1 MSGVFQSVKNI
12 SDKLLLSS
20 IEDNLKSFLD
30 WGFLNIGGFVN
41 VNMPTSGISG
51 GGFHV
56 LKPTQDPANTN
67 NTVWET
73 VRKDWVCETG
83 VAYSGSSPINVSGIY
98 INNNFVPAPTG
109 NGTYPYRINYPLGQI
124 VFSNPQHRNSQITA
138 NYSYRYI
145 QVYKSTESVWWKELQ
160 QLSYDPNFTNTNKLD
175 LITANHRVQ
184 MPCIIVELIGRTVQI
199 PYELGNVKNII
210 GQDILLHIFTENAA
224 QRNTIIDILLL
235 QKERQTYLY
244 DINKVIQN
252 NTNLIDYLGQK
263 NPNGL
268 NYGQIITNPTYQKNV
283 FYIEEATVSELNT
296 VSTSLYNGIVRWSLK
311 IFP

>member
-1 MSGVFQSVKNI
+1 MTFQSVKSI

-20 IEDNLKSFLD
+20 IEDNMKSFLD

-41 VNMPTSGISG
+41 VNIPTSGMSG

-56 LKPTQDPANTN
+56 LKPTKDPSVTN

-73 VRKDWVCETG
+73 VRKDWVYETG
-83 VAYSGSSPINVSGIY
+83 ISYSGSQPIHFSGIFV
-98 INNNFVPAPTG
+98 NNSFVPAPTG
-109 NGTYPYRINYPLGQI
+109 NASCPYRVNYPLGQI
-124 VFSNPQHRNSQITA
+124 VFANQQNSNSQIFA
-138 NYSYRYI
+138 NYAYKYI
-145 QVYKSTESVWWKELQ
+145 QIYKSTESIWWKELQ
-160 QLSYDPNFTNTNKLD
+160 QLSYDPNITNNNKLD
-175 LITANHRVQ
+175 LITSNHRMQ
-184 MPCIIVELIGRTVQI
+184 LPCIVVELIGRTVQI

-210 GQDILLHIFTENAA
+210 GQDILLHIFTENAV

-244 DINKVIQN
+244 DINRIIEDNV
-252 NTNLIDYLGQK
+252 NLLDYLGQK

-268 NYGQIITNPTYQKNV
+268 NYSQIITSPLYQRNV

-296 VSTSLYNGIVRWSLK
+296 ISSSLFNGIVRFSLK